1 MQACIGERLPLPA
14 SQASRQH
21 QGRFMTQWPAFV
33 AIVTAVIGSYFTI
46 GLIVIGWQVHQFE
59 QRLKRLDAYPQQIRA
74 NMGPKSEHVVHDVQ
88 DCIRIQGWVRK
99 RDVRALRASIK
110 EIRHAMNQ
118 YRDTESWEEKG
129 YDKLY
134 PMLELLELEIR
145 GKAKDR
151 EPGYD
156 G

>member
-1 MQACIGERLPLPA
+1 
-14 SQASRQH
+14 
-21 QGRFMTQWPAFV
+21 MTQWPAFL
-33 AIVTAVIGSYFTI
+33 AIVTVVIGSYFTV
-46 GLIVIGWQVHQFE
+46 GLVVIAWQVKQFE
-59 QRLKRLDAYPQQIRA
+59 QRLKLLESYPQQIRA
-74 NMGPKSEHVVHDVQ
+74 NMGPKSDRIVHDVQ

-99 RDVRALRASIK
+99 RDVRALRARIK
-110 EIRHAMNQ
+110 DIRDAMEQ
-118 YRDTESWEEKG
+118 YRDTEKWEQKG
-129 YDKLY
+129 YDKLS

>member
-1 MQACIGERLPLPA
+1 MI
-14 SQASRQH
+14 
-21 QGRFMTQWPAFV
+21 QWPIFA

-46 GLIVIGWQVHQFE
+46 GLLVTAWQIRLFE
-59 QRLKRLDAYPQQIRA
+59 QRLQLLESYPQQIRA
-74 NMGPKSEHVVHDVQ
+74 NMGPKSERVVHDVQ

-110 EIRHAMNQ
+110 DIRHAMDQ
-118 YRDTESWEEKG
+118 FRDTEAWEEKG

>member
-1 MQACIGERLPLPA
+1 
-14 SQASRQH
+14 
-21 QGRFMTQWPAFV
+21 MTQWPAFL
-33 AIVTAVIGSYFTI
+33 AIVTVVIGSYFTV
-46 GLIVIGWQVHQFE
+46 GLVVIAWQVKQFE
-59 QRLKRLDAYPQQIRA
+59 QRLKLLESYPQQIRA
-74 NMGPKSEHVVHDVQ
+74 NMGPKSDRIVHDVQ

-99 RDVRALRASIK
+99 RDVRALRARIK
-110 EIRHAMNQ
+110 DIRDAMEQ
-118 YRDTESWEEKG
+118 YRDTEKWEEKG
-129 YDKLY
+129 YDKLS

>member
-1 MQACIGERLPLPA
+1 MI
-14 SQASRQH
+14 
-21 QGRFMTQWPAFV
+21 QWPVFA
-33 AIVTAVIGSYFTI
+33 AIVTAVIGSYFTVA
-46 GLIVIGWQVHQFE
+46 LLVTAWQIRLFE
-59 QRLKRLDAYPQQIRA
+59 QRLQLLESYPQQIRA
-74 NMGPKSEHVVHDVQ
+74 NMGPKPEDIVHDVQ
-88 DCIRIQGWVRK
+88 ACVRIQGWVRR
-99 RDVRALRASIK
+99 RDIRALRAAIK
-110 EIRHAMNQ
+110 EIRHAMDQ
-118 YRDTESWEEKG
+118 FRDTEAWEEKG

>member
-1 MQACIGERLPLPA
+1 
-14 SQASRQH
+14 
-21 QGRFMTQWPAFV
+21 MTQWPAFL
-33 AIVTAVIGSYFTI
+33 AIVTVVIGSYFTV
-46 GLIVIGWQVHQFE
+46 GLVVIAWQVKQFE
-59 QRLKRLDAYPQQIRA
+59 QRLKLLESYPQQIRA
-74 NMGPKSEHVVHDVQ
+74 NMGPKSDRIVHDVQ

-99 RDVRALRASIK
+99 RDVRALRAGIK
-110 EIRHAMNQ
+110 DIRDAMAQ
-118 YRDTESWEEKG
+118 FRDTERWEERG
-129 YDKLY
+129 YNRLY

>member
-1 MQACIGERLPLPA
+1 
-14 SQASRQH
+14 
-21 QGRFMTQWPAFV
+21 MTQWPAFV

-46 GLIVIGWQVHQFE
+46 GLMVIGWQVHQFE
-59 QRLKRLDAYPQQIRA
+59 QRLKLLASYPQQIRA
-74 NMGPKSEHVVHDVQ
+74 NMGPKPEHIVHIVQ

-110 EIRHAMNQ
+110 DIRDAMEQ
-118 YRDTESWEEKG
+118 YRGTERWEEKG

-151 EPGYD
+151 DTGYD

>member
-1 MQACIGERLPLPA
+1 MI
-14 SQASRQH
+14 
-21 QGRFMTQWPAFV
+21 QWPIFA

-46 GLIVIGWQVHQFE
+46 GLLVTAWQIRLFE
-59 QRLKRLDAYPQQIRA
+59 QRLQLLESYPQQIRA
-74 NMGPKSEHVVHDVQ
+74 NMGPKSERIVHDVQ

-110 EIRHAMNQ
+110 DIRHAMDQ
-118 YRDTESWEEKG
+118 FRDTEAWEEKG

>member
-1 MQACIGERLPLPA
+1 
-14 SQASRQH
+14 
-21 QGRFMTQWPAFV
+21 MTQWPAFV
-33 AIVTAVIGSYFTI
+33 AIVTVVIGSYFTV

-59 QRLKRLDAYPQQIRA
+59 QRLKLLDSYPQQIRA
-74 NMGPKSEHVVHDVQ
+74 NMGPKSEHVVHVVQ

-99 RDVRALRASIK
+99 RDVRALRASIRD
-110 EIRHAMNQ
+110 IRHAMEQ
-118 YRDTESWEEKG
+118 FRGTERWEERG

>member
-1 MQACIGERLPLPA
+1 
-14 SQASRQH
+14 
-21 QGRFMTQWPAFV
+21 MTANWPAFL
-33 AIVTAVIGSYFTI
+33 AIVTAVIGSYFTV

-59 QRLKRLDAYPQQIRA
+59 LRLKKLQDYPQQIRA
-74 NMGPKSEHVVHDVQ
+74 NMGPRSEHIVRDVQ

-99 RDVRALRASIK
+99 RDIRALRAG
-110 EIRHAMNQ
+110 IRDIRYAMD
-118 YRDTESWEEKG
+118 RFRETESWHDKG

-151 EPGYD
+151 DTGYD

>member
-1 MQACIGERLPLPA
+1 
-14 SQASRQH
+14 
-21 QGRFMTQWPAFV
+21 MTNWPAFL
-33 AIVTAVIGSYFTI
+33 AIVTAVIGSYFTV
-46 GLIVIGWQVHQFE
+46 GLIVIGWQVHEFE
-59 QRLKRLDAYPQQIRA
+59 QRLKRLEAYPQQIRA
-74 NMGPKSEHVVHDVQ
+74 SMGPKSDHIVHDVQ

-99 RDVRALRASIK
+99 RDIRALRASMK
-110 EIRHAMNQ
+110 EIRDAMNQ
-118 YRDTESWEEKG
+118 CRETERWEELG
-129 YDKLY
+129 YNKLY

>member
-1 MQACIGERLPLPA
+1 M
-14 SQASRQH
+14 
-21 QGRFMTQWPAFV
+21 WPAFL
-33 AIVTAVIGSYFTI
+33 AIVVAVIGSYFTV

-59 QRLKRLDAYPQQIRA
+59 LRLKRLDAYPQQIRA
-74 NMGPKSEHVVHDVQ
+74 SLGPKAEHIVHDVQ

-99 RDVRALRASIK
+99 RDVRALRASIR

-118 YRDTESWEEKG
+118 YRETERWQERG

-145 GKAKDR
+145 GRAKDR
-151 EPGYD
+151 ETSYD
-156 G
+156 